1 MAKIMMMRRTS
12 ESHLLGHVWQWQLTQ
27 FALPLW
33 SLALDID
40 PPPVIGT
47 ALYLLFIF
55 FCISFLPAC
64 CLCARSVIDSVF
76 PISQPVGTM
85 LNGTD
90 SLVIPFISLSL
101 LSTTEIGP
109 VMVCVHSFLPFF
121 FLSIANGFF
130 PAQQYC
136 RPSTSHVVSDAVSPP
151 STALS
156 QCPWP

>member
-1 MAKIMMMRRTS
+1 MAAHAICTAAVVSCSRHR
-12 ESHLLGHVWQWQLTQ
+12 
-27 FALPLW
+27 
-33 SLALDID
+33 